1 MGFNGQGSEELLPSP
16 TFLRADPDPQVQ
28 LSRSCRQGADGP
40 SDAATRTP
48 ALASVLRWRARQV
61 QRLMMLGWTL
71 ALASASVQA
80 QPAPSQAGVD
90 ATIAGRV
97 LASNCANCHG
107 VDGRSAGGMPT
118 LSGYQRDAMITTMQA
133 FRSGQRSATIMHQL
147 AKGYT
152 DEQITLLAEHFSRQK
167 ALP

>member
-1 MGFNGQGSEELLPSP
+1 MGFNGHGSGELLPSP
-16 TFLRADPDPQVQ
+16 SFLCAEPDPQVQ
-28 LSRSCRQGADGP
+28 VTGSGRQGGDCPLKAIRP
-40 SDAATRTP
+40 S
-48 ALASVLRWRARQV
+48 ASAGVLRWGARQA
-61 QRLMMLGWTL
+61 QRLVMLSWTL
-71 ALASASVQA
+71 AFASASVQA
-80 QPAPSQAGVD
+80 QPAPPQVGVD
-90 ATIAGRV
+90 STIAGRV

>member
-1 MGFNGQGSEELLPSP
+1 
-16 TFLRADPDPQVQ
+16 
-28 LSRSCRQGADGP
+28 
-40 SDAATRTP
+40 
-48 ALASVLRWRARQV
+48 
-61 QRLMMLGWTL
+61 MMLGWAL
-71 ALASASVQA
+71 AFASASVQA

-90 ATIAGRV
+90 STIAGRV
-97 LASNCANCHG
+97 LASSCANCHG